1 MKHSKAEKI
10 RQIKTNSLIVTFDI
24 GKTVHYAYFRS
35 PDGSDIK
42 PFKVFNTRRSY
53 HQFWGKMIQFKKKHE
68 LDQVVVGFESTG
80 PYAEPLFHYLKD
92 KSVNTVQVNPLHTK
106 RIKELTGNSP
116 NKTDRKDPRVI
127 ADVICLGHALSL
139 VIPQGPA
146 AQLRRLAHARE
157 RSIKKRTA
165 DLNQL
170 QDLIY
175 VIFPEF
181 LQIMKDM
188 STKTVRYLIKNY
200 PSAEAIVQMGKAP
213 LAAIMKKVSRGRI
226 NADRAEALYEAACD
240 TIGIVEGKEA
250 ILSEIEHLISRIET
264 EDAFVSNIETQMLKQ
279 LEKIPYTESILSIKG
294 IGPVTA
300 AGLIGE
306 VGDFRKF
313 GTISEIMKL
322 AGLDLYEISSGRH
335 RGQRR
340 ISKRGRALMRKL
352 LFFAAINT
360 VKRGGIMHESYQRML
375 DNGTIKMKAL
385 TAISRK
391 LLRIIFAV
399 IRDETEYIDNYQEHC
414 YQLAA

>member
-1 MKHSKAEKI
+1 MKLSKAEKI
-10 RQIKTNSLIVTFDI
+10 RQIKSNSLIVTFDI
-24 GKTVHYAYFRS
+24 GKTIHYAYFRS

-42 PFKVFNTRRSY
+42 PFRVFNTRLSY
-53 HQFWGKMIQFKKKHE
+53 NQFWSKMIQFKKQHG
-68 LDQVVVGFESTG
+68 LDEVIIGFESTG

-92 KSVNTVQVNPLHTK
+92 KPVKTVQVNPLHTK

-116 NKTDRKDPRVI
+116 HKTDRKDPCVI

-146 AQLRRLAHARE
+146 AQLRRLTHARE

-181 LQIMKDM
+181 LSIIKDV
-188 STKTVRYLIKNY
+188 STKTARYLIKNY
-200 PSAEAIVQMGKAP
+200 PSPEAIAQMGIEP
-213 LAAIMKKVSRGRI
+213 LAKMLKKVSRGRLRR
-226 NADRAEALYEAACD
+226 DRAEALYKAACSS
-240 TIGIVEGKEA
+240 IGLIEGKEA
-250 ILSEIEHLISRIET
+250 ILIELNHLISRIET
-264 EDAFVSNIETQMLKQ
+264 EDEFVKNIENQMSEQ
-279 LEKIPYTESILSIKG
+279 LEHIPYMGSILSIKG

-313 GTISEIMKL
+313 KTISEVMKL
-322 AGLDLYEISSGRH
+322 GGLDLYEISSGRH

-340 ISKRGRALMRKL
+340 ISKRGRPLMRKL

-360 VKRGGIMHESYQRML
+360 VKRGGIMHESYKCML

-385 TAISRK
+385 TAISCK

-399 IRDETEYIDNYQEHC
+399 IRDDTEYRDNYQNHC
-414 YQLAA
+414 YRLAA

>member
-1 MKHSKAEKI
+1 MNNKPEKI
-10 RQIKTNSLIVTFDI
+10 RQIKSNSLIVTFDI
-24 GKTVHYAYFRS
+24 GKAVHYAYFRS
-35 PDGSDIK
+35 SDGSDIK
-42 PFKVFNTRRSY
+42 PFRVFNTRRSY
-53 HQFWGKMIQFKKKHE
+53 DQFWSKMIQFKKQHR
-68 LDQVVVGFESTG
+68 LDQVIVGFESTG

-92 KSVNTVQVNPLHTK
+92 KPVNTVQVNPLHTK

-139 VIPQGPA
+139 VIPEGPA

-170 QDLIY
+170 QDLMY

-188 STKTVRYLIKNY
+188 STKTARYLIKNY
-200 PSAEAIVQMGKAP
+200 PSAEAIVQMGKTP
-213 LAAIMKKVSRGRI
+213 LAAIMRKVSRGRI
-226 NADRAEALYEAACD
+226 NADRAGTLYEAACH
-240 TIGIVEGKEA
+240 TIGLIEGKEA
-250 ILSEIEHLISRIET
+250 ILIEIEHLISRIET
-264 EDAFVSNIETQMLKQ
+264 EDGFVNNIETQMLKQ
-279 LEKIPYTESILSIKG
+279 LEKIAYTDSILSIKG
-294 IGPVTA
+294 IGAVTA

-313 GTISEIMKL
+313 RTISEIMKL

-335 RGQRR
+335 KGQRR

-399 IRDETEYIDNYQEHC
+399 IRDNTEYMDNYQDHC